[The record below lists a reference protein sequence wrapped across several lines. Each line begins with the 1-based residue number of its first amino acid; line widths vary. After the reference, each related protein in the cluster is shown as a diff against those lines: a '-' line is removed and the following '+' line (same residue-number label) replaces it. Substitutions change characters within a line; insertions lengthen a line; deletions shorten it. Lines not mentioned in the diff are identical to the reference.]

1 MEKERAKRHKAADEQ
16 KPRRPG
22 KKNRESS
29 LEIRGQKKGR
39 TDFFQLKE
47 ALRSEIAKRRSLEN
61 RLEEWEKTYRLVVE
75 NSIEGIV
82 VAQDGVLKFAN
93 AYAAGAI
100 GLTEEEVM
108 SRSFLDFVHPDD
120 VEMVVKYY
128 EMRTTGEKTPEIYP
142 IRIINKSGE
151 IRWVENKAVAI
162 NWAGKPA
169 TLNFLNDITERK
181 KTEDVLRESE
191 NTLKAILSASPVGI
205 GLVRDGCLDWANTAM
220 YRMLDYEEGSLV
232 GKSARIFYSDS
243 NEYERVHRE
252 LHEQTARRGIGQ
264 VETRWVKKGGTVI
277 DCYLQGKSLDPSSA
291 QNGTIVTAMD
301 ITNLRK
307 TQQLLSTK
315 EKLISSIYENTPIG
329 FYRTT
334 PDGRILDANPAMVK
348 MLGYSSLEELASVN
362 LESSGYHPLYERR
375 LFRERIEQDGEIRGM
390 ESFWKRRDN
399 TKLYFRENA
408 RAVRDSKGDVLWY
421 EGSLEDMTDQKE
433 AEERIHALTQML
445 IRSQESERQKISHY
459 LHDVVAQD
467 LSILKMQ
474 LAPIPDDFPAAPDK
488 LREKVAEL
496 CRIVERIIAS
506 VRDLAY
512 DQRPPIMDQ
521 LGLIRSVFQY
531 CEEFSQKT
539 GVEVDF
545 HSAGMDEI
553 RLDFDTEINLYRL
566 IQETLINIEKHA
578 DASRVTI
585 RLVASF
591 PNIILRIADN
601 GKGFPVESRLNTAFS
616 EKRMGIRSMQER
628 VDLLHGKWKIESRL
642 NEGTKIFVEV
652 PYKGKKSG

>member
-1 MEKERAKRHKAADEQ
+1 LEKERVKRQKVADEQ
-16 KPRRPG
+16 KTRRPR
-22 KKNRESS
+22 KKNMESS
-29 LEIRGQKKGR
+29 LEIQGQKKGR
-39 TDFFQLKE
+39 TDLFRLKE
-47 ALRSEIAKRRSLEN
+47 ALQSEIAKRRSLEN
-61 RLEEWEKTYRLVVE
+61 RLGEWEKIYRSVVE
-75 NSIEGIV
+75 NSIQGIV

-93 AYAAGAI
+93 PYAASAM

-128 EMRTTGEKTPEIYP
+128 EMRTKGEKTPEIYP
-142 IRIINKSGE
+142 LRIINRSGE
-151 IRWVENKAVAI
+151 IRWVENKAVVI

-191 NTLKAILSASPVGI
+191 DTLKTILSASPVGI
-205 GLVRDGCLDWANTAM
+205 GLVRDRRLDWANTAM
-220 YRMLDYEEGSLV
+220 YRMLGYEEGSLF
-232 GKSARIFYSDS
+232 GKSARILYPDSD
-243 NEYERVHRE
+243 EYERVRSE
-252 LHEQTARRGIGQ
+252 LHEQTARMGMGQ
-264 VETRWVKKGGTVI
+264 VETRWVKKGGKVI
-277 DCYLQGKSLDPSSA
+277 DCYLQVKFLDPASP
-291 QNGTIVTAMD
+291 QKGTIMTAMD
-301 ITNLRK
+301 ITKLRK

-315 EKLISSIYENTPIG
+315 EELISSIYENTPIG

-334 PDGRILDANPAMVK
+334 PDGRILDANPAMVR
-348 MLGYSSLEELASVN
+348 MLGYPSFEELASVN
-362 LESSGYHPLYERR
+362 LESSGYHPGYERR
-375 LFRERIEQDGEIRGM
+375 LFRERIERDGEIRGM
-390 ESFWKRRDN
+390 ESFWRRRDN

-408 RAVRDSKGDVLWY
+408 RAVRDSKGTVLWY

-433 AEERIHALTQML
+433 AEERVHALTQML
-445 IRSQESERQKISHY
+445 MRSQESERQKISHY

-467 LSILKMQ
+467 LSILKMH

-488 LREKVAEL
+488 IRERVADL
-496 CRIVERIIAS
+496 CRIVERIITS

-578 DASRVTI
+578 GASRVTI

-601 GKGFPVESRLNTAFS
+601 GKGFPVESRLNTALS

-628 VDLLHGKWKIESRL
+628 VNWLHGKWKIESRL
-642 NEGTKIFVEV
+642 KEGTKIFVEV
-652 PYKGKKSG
+652 PYKGEKSG